1 MFSEKFFRL
10 ILTSFIGMLI
20 MSGGSTVNAEVKPFT
35 GIGKYIMSAFDS
47 QTIAKERARVRAE
60 KDAKDKAGV
69 YLTSFA
75 RAVNSKLTQQE
86 ILAITN
92 KIISIVDVNY
102 RMEIFKPENTGE
114 QVIVSYTA
122 TLTANIDTDEI
133 NDWLKR
139 DDKSS

>member
-1 MFSEKFFRL
+1 MFSEKIFRL
-10 ILTSFIGMLI
+10 VLTSFIGMLI
-20 MSGGSTVNAEVKPFT
+20 VITASPVNAEVKTFT
-35 GIGKYIMSAFDS
+35 GVGKYIMSDFDS
-47 QTIAKERARVRAE
+47 KPIAKERARVRAE
-60 KDAKDKAGV
+60 KDAKEKAGV

-75 RAVNSKLTQQE
+75 RAENSKFTQQE

-102 RMEIFKPENTGE
+102 RTEIFKLENTDKLFIRY
-114 QVIVSYTA
+114 VA
-122 TLTANIDTDEI
+122 TLTANIDTDGI